1 MNFNSVIFLIYLPL
15 VILIYWILPH
25 KARWVFLL
33 LASYFFYAYHNVW
46 LIFLILGTT
55 LVSFFAALGIDR
67 SENKKVR
74 VFLLVLSLI
83 LILGALFV
91 FKYLDF
97 AITSVVSFINLF
109 GGEAT
114 YSVLNLILPV
124 GISFYTFQTLS
135 YVIDVYKGKF
145 AAETHFGYY
154 ALFVSFFPQLVAG
167 PIERPDNL
175 LPQLKA
181 VKKIDSDCF
190 SYGFQYLISG
200 FVKKIVI
207 ADFLGVFV
215 ASTYGNIAQSSGA
228 SLMIATI
235 FFAIQIY
242 GDFAGYSDIALGASH
257 LLGIH
262 LTKNFDHPY
271 LSKSVR
277 EFYRRWHITLNSWLT
292 DYIYIPMGG
301 SRCGLPRH
309 LLNIMVVFLVSG
321 FWHGASWN
329 YVIWGLLNGLLIC
342 IEILLRKPLENMTN
356 KTERRKKV
364 VNFISVPITFMII
377 CSTWVFF
384 RASDI
389 SSAFLVYQR
398 IFTSFAIGNGL
409 ENFKE
414 VTFVLRVIL
423 TLSLFI
429 FIPYLPK
436 MNLKPDEEGN
446 YDAKQIFSTLV
457 IYVPLVMMILM
468 CWLDQLSS
476 SGESGF
482 IYFQF

>member
-1 MNFNSVIFLIYLPL
+1 MNFNSIIFLIYLPL

-25 KARWVFLL
+25 KARWAFLL
-33 LASYFFYAYHNVW
+33 LASYFFYAYHNVF

-55 LVSFFAALGIDR
+55 LVSFFAALGIQN
-67 SENKKVR
+67 SQKKGLK
-74 VFLLVLSLI
+74 VFLLVLSLV

-97 AITSVVSFINLF
+97 AITSVVSLVNLF
-109 GGEAT
+109 GGNAS

-135 YVIDVYKGKF
+135 YVIDVYRGKF
-145 AAETHFGYY
+145 EAETHIGYY

-167 PIERPDNL
+167 PIERPNNL
-175 LPQLKA
+175 IPQLKA
-181 VKKIDSDCF
+181 IKKIDSECF

-215 ASTYGNIAQSSGA
+215 ASIYGNIADASGA
-228 SLMIATI
+228 SLLIATM

-242 GDFAGYSDIALGASH
+242 GDFAGYSDIAIGAAH

-262 LTKNFDHPY
+262 LTRNFDHPY

-301 SRCGLPRH
+301 SRCSRPRH
-309 LLNIMVVFLVSG
+309 LFNIMVVFLVSG

-329 YVIWGLLNGLLIC
+329 YVIWGLLNGGLIC
-342 IEILLRKPLENMTN
+342 LEILLEKPLERFRN
-356 KTERRKKV
+356 KTEIRKKV
-364 VNFISVPITFMII
+364 VNFISVPFTFIII
-377 CSTWVFF
+377 CCTWIFF

-389 SSAFLVYQR
+389 QSAGLVYAR
-398 IFTSFAIGNGL
+398 IFTSFISGNGL
-409 ENFKE
+409 EYFTS
-414 VTFVLRVIL
+414 VTTVLRVVL
-423 TLSLFI
+423 TLAIFV
-429 FIPYLPK
+429 FIPYLPRLE
-436 MNLKPDEEGN
+436 LKPDEEGN
-446 YDAKQIFSTLV
+446 YNTKQIFSTLTL
-457 IYVPLVMMILM
+457 YVSLILM
-468 CWLDQLSS
+468 IGFCWMNQLASN
-476 SGESGF
+476 GESGF

>member
-25 KARWVFLL
+25 KARWAFLL

-114 YSVLNLILPV
+114 YSALNLILPV

-181 VKKIDSDCF
+181 VKKIDADCF
-190 SYGFQYLISG
+190 SDGFQYLISG

-242 GDFAGYSDIALGASH
+242 GDFAGYSDIAIGAAH

-342 IEILLRKPLENMTN
+342 IEILLSKPLENLTN
-356 KTERRKKV
+356 KTERREKV
-364 VNFISVPITFMII
+364 VNFIFVPITFMII

-414 VTFVLRVIL
+414 VTFILRVIL
-423 TLSLFI
+423 TLFLFI